1 MLWGKLKFIRV
12 FRYIEECSGSIMI
25 VRVITFARKQP
36 VTLRYPL

>member
-36 VTLRYPL
+36 VTLRYYL